1 MDNNSTQNNV
11 RDMLKALSPRDFLR
25 IGMDE
30 IAYVRAVS
38 LKGLQPSDAK
48 EAFAVYAADGTQL
61 SVLDSMDM
69 AIATLRHN
77 DLVPVT
83 LHEDLRIQKQK
94 PVL

>member
-1 MDNNSTQNNV
+1 MNNNSSPSNV
-11 RDMLKALSPRDFLR
+11 RDLLKALSPRDFLR

-30 IAYVRAVS
+30 IAYVRPVF
-38 LKGLQPSDAK
+38 LKGLKASDAK

-83 LHEDLRIQKQK
+83 LH
-94 PVL
+94 

>member
-1 MDNNSTQNNV
+1 MTNSHEASV
-11 RDMLKALSPRDFLR
+11 RNFLKGLSARDFLR

-30 IAYVRAVS
+30 IAYVRSIS
-38 LKGLQPSDAK
+38 LTGASK

-69 AIATLRHN
+69 AMATLRHN

-83 LHEDLRIQKQK
+83 LH
-94 PVL
+94 